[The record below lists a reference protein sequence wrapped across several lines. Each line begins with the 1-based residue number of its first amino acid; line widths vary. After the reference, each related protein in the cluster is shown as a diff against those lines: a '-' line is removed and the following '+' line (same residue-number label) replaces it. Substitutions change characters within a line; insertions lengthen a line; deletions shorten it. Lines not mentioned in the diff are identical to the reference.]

1 MLSPICPHVCEY
13 IWELLG
19 KPGSIMHEKWPMAG
33 PVDEKLIQISQYVTD
48 AAHDFRIRLK
58 QLLTPAKGKKV
69 KLDNATHGTIWIAKT
84 YPPWQNTVLSTLKT
98 LHEACLDYLCLLFI
112 HDDIMVFGS
121 THFIFVFFNEKIY
134 RFSFLEKQR
143 LPGHEG
149 YSKRL
154 QGQARVEEVH
164 EETDAFCASSKGNI
178 CNMLGNIPDMD

>member
-19 KPGSIMHEKWPMAG
+19 KPRSIMHEKWPVAG

-98 LHEACLDYLCLLFI
+98 LYEACGLF
-112 HDDIMVFGS
+112 VFIIYPWWYYGVWIN
-121 THFIFVFFNEKIY
+121 TFYFCFFNEKIY
-134 RFSFLEKQR
+134 GFSFLAKQR

-164 EETDAFCASSKGNI
+164 EETDAFCASSKGTY
-178 CNMLGNIPDMD
+178 M